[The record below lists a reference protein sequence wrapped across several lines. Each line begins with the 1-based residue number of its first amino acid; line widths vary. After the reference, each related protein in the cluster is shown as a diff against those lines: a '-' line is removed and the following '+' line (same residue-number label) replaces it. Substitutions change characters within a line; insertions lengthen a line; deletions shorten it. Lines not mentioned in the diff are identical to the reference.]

1 MTIEYKI
8 NAPLSAEAVIE
19 VYDSAGL
26 NRPTNDPS
34 RIQKM
39 LDYSNLI
46 ISAWD
51 GDKLVGV
58 ARSFT
63 DFCYA
68 TYLSDLAVRMEYQK
82 QQIGKQLITLTKEN
96 ISDGSML
103 LLLSAPGAM
112 EYYPKVGFE
121 TVENGFIIKRTQHW

>member
-8 NAPLSAEAVIE
+8 NTPLSAEAVIE

-26 NRPTNDPS
+26 NRPTNDPV

-39 LDYSNLI
+39 LDHSNLI

-68 TYLSDLAVRMEYQK
+68 TYLSDLAVRIEYQK
-82 QQIGKQLITLTKEN
+82 QQIGKQLITLTQEN